1 MRMSFPNGE
10 HADVALDK
18 GEISIGSAQ
27 DDGIRIDGAG
37 LAAHH
42 GALRVDAQ
50 RGILLRLAPGSG
62 GAHVNAR
69 PVREFAMLRL
79 GDVVTVGGVQIA
91 IRPDDERSIQRE
103 LPAPVTGADT
113 SQRAAA
119 SRVVLRGTAGAYHG
133 RTFPLHDPVVI
144 GRGAKADIRLDEP
157 ALADEHVRL
166 EQLTDRVLLRDL
178 GGRDGTF
185 VNGVALRNA
194 VLHPGDQVVFAQHR
208 FVLEAPGLPP
218 RGSDVFAP
226 APRTGY
232 TTQTMPAVQVPV
244 EPASES
250 AAATAAAE
258 ESRFNYGWLLLAAAA
273 IALALVAIL
282 VYAPR

>member
-1 MRMSFPNGE
+1 MP
-10 HADVALDK
+10 
-18 GEISIGSAQ
+18 
-27 DDGIRIDGAG
+27 
-37 LAAHH
+37 
-42 GALRVDAQ
+42 
-50 RGILLRLAPGSG
+50 LAPGPRLSKKRVPLYEEV
-62 GAHVNAR
+62 AER
-69 PVREFAMLRL
+69 LRQKIY
-79 GDVVTVGGVQIA
+79 DY
-91 IRPDDERSIQRE
+91 E
-103 LPAPVTGADT
+103 LPPGEW
-113 SQRAAA
+113 
-119 SRVVLRGTAGAYHG
+119 
-133 RTFPLHDPVVI
+133 I
-144 GRGAKADIRLDEP
+144 DEP